1 MSETNAHSR
10 FHVFIPADGMREFKQ
25 NIGELIEGFD
35 TGAGYGNSVLL
46 IVLDLT
52 DRLQKVE
59 TLPHRMM
66 DRVRTSE

>member
-35 TGAGYGNSVLL
+35 TGAEYGKSFS
-46 IVLDLT
+46 LDIPPL
-52 DRLQKVE
+52 
-59 TLPHRMM
+59 
-66 DRVRTSE
+66 S

>member
-35 TGAGYGNSVLL
+35 TGAEYGKSFLL
-46 IVLDLT
+46 TFHL
-52 DRLQKVE
+52 
-59 TLPHRMM
+59 
-66 DRVRTSE
+66 